1 MWGDPRIYTQL
12 PLHGR
17 HDQPAHGGGPGG
29 GHSAGQRSGHPEAA
43 RPRPGHRGGAGG
55 CGGGARGGHEGGGG
69 TLGTLLNAP
78 LLSHPHQ
85 PSAFEERAIAKV
97 DDLLE
102 SYMGIRDTELGE
114 GRGGRLQRGGGGSTS
129 APREAW
135 QVGVG

>member
-1 MWGDPRIYTQL
+1 MADMISQRTAG
-12 PLHGR
+12 GR
-17 HDQPAHGGGPGG
+17 GGGTALGSGRGTLRLRAHGPATVEEQVGLWGG
-29 GHSAGQRSGHPEAA
+29 GGR
-43 RPRPGHRGGAGG
+43 
-55 CGGGARGGHEGGGG
+55 EGGGG